1 VQSDFFP
8 FSLGWFLCLGEA
20 ICISQA
26 GSESVRA
33 KGGDDMAAEKRVLSR
48 DFRCR
53 EMQAIGKRGKYV
65 SANERR

>member
-33 KGGDDMAAEKRVLSR
+33 KGGDDMAAVEPRLSLSR
-48 DFRCR
+48 DASDREERKIRFR
-53 EMQAIGKRGKYV
+53 
-65 SANERR
+65 